1 MRTRFLLAVAAT
13 ATGLV
18 VSTDALAFKVFEDPD
33 KGIVVNVGVL
43 VQPWFQFTKPKV
55 GPPGTAAMP
64 AMPGTPAQESSLGQ
78 SSALVGAP
86 STTLEGNGTGGSP
99 AVNPSFDF
107 CAEHVSSS
115 RDRP

>member
-1 MRTRFLLAVAAT
+1 MREVTVRTRFLLAVAAT

-55 GPPGTAAMP
+55 GSP
-64 AMPGTPAQESSLGQ
+64 
-78 SSALVGAP
+78 
-86 STTLEGNGTGGSP
+86 GSP
-99 AVNPSFDF
+99 AVPAMNGMPAQRVSQ
-107 CAEHVSSS
+107 AELGPRRSPFHHSS
-115 RDRP
+115 RAMARAVLPR